1 MRMRRLTILLLG
13 SMVVLVVEAQPAD
26 WSTLFVR
33 AMRLQEAG
41 QHAQAI
47 PLAEQA
53 LTLAQAHYG
62 PKNRSVG
69 LALNLLGQLYT
80 AEGKYD
86 EAEAFLKRALDI
98 YHKWFGAQSPES
110 AGVLNNLGRLYLDR
124 GQPEQAVLVLQE
136 ALARFE
142 QAYGSGAIAY
152 ATRWNCSPRPIR
164 PWIVRMKPDAMP
176 CGPPSFHLRH
186 KRSSDSRKAFHRDG
200 RAAPGTVADGS
211 QAQRTI
217 VPA

>member
-1 MRMRRLTILLLG
+1 MRRLTVLSLLLG
-13 SMVVLVVEAQPAD
+13 SVLAFAVEAQPAD

-33 AMRLQEAG
+33 AMRLKEAG
-41 QHAQAI
+41 QYAQAI

-53 LTLAQAHYG
+53 LTLAQAQYG
-62 PKNRSVG
+62 PENRSVG

-98 YHKWFGAQSPES
+98 YHRWFGAQSPES

-124 GQPEQAVLVLQE
+124 GRPEQAVSVLQE

-142 QAYGSGAIAY
+142 QAYGPENHRLRYTLELLAEAY
-152 ATRWNCSPRPIR
+152 QAMNRPDEAR
-164 PWIVRMKPDAMP
+164 RYA
-176 CGPPSFHLRH
+176 
-186 KRSSDSRKAFHRDG
+186 A
-200 RAAPGTVADGS
+200 RAAQLPPPPQV
-211 QAQRTI
+211 QQ
-217 VPA
+217 